1 VIAAVTGAG
10 GFCGRHLVRYLEEA
24 GVEVH
29 RLSARPDGGGAGERL
44 HAVDPADATVLAAA
58 LRSIRPD
65 WIFHLAG
72 LATGSDIAAY
82 YRINVLYAANLLQAA
97 ETAGLSDRPM
107 LWVGTAA
114 EYGRV
119 DPTQLPVTES
129 APARPL
135 GHYGISKL
143 AQTHM
148 GLAAARTG
156 RPVIIARSSNIIG
169 PGMPEHIAIQSFAR
183 QIADI
188 AAGRQPPI
196 IETGNLDSIRDF
208 IDVADVARLYVRL
221 MQTPRA
227 RGEIVHVCTGEG
239 TSVRDIL
246 ERMIKRSGLTIE
258 PRLDPARLRAVDV
271 PIYIGSTAKLMDLLG
286 EVRFTPL
293 DETLDRICQQHG
305 APWFRRCQP

>member
-1 VIAAVTGAG
+1 MIAAVTGAG
-10 GFCGRHLVRYLEEA
+10 GFCGRHLVRHLAET

-29 RLSARPDGGGAGERL
+29 RLSAKPDGGSANERI
-44 HAVDPADATVLAAA
+44 HTVDPTDATVLAAA
-58 LRSIRPD
+58 LGTIRPD
-65 WIFHLAG
+65 WVFHLAG
-72 LATGSDIAAY
+72 LAAGSDVAAY

-97 ETAGLSDRPM
+97 EIAGLSDRPM

-114 EYGRV
+114 EYGPL
-119 DPTQLPVTES
+119 DATQLPVMES
-129 APARPL
+129 APTRPV

-148 GLAAARTG
+148 GLAAARSG
-156 RPVIIARSSNIIG
+156 RPVMIARPSNIIG

-183 QIADI
+183 QVAAIT
-188 AAGRQPPI
+188 AGRQPPI
-196 IETGNLDSIRDF
+196 IETGNLDGIRDF

-239 TSVRDIL
+239 TSLRDIL

-258 PRLDPARLRAVDV
+258 VRLDPARLRALDV
-271 PIYIGSTAKLMDLLG
+271 PVYIGSTAKLRGLLG

-293 DETLDRICQQHG
+293 DETLDRISQQGG
-305 APWFRRCQP
+305 AP

>member
-1 VIAAVTGAG
+1 M
-10 GFCGRHLVRYLEEA
+10 
-24 GVEVH
+24 EV
-29 RLSARPDGGGAGERL
+29 
-44 HAVDPADATVLAAA
+44 
-58 LRSIRPD
+58 
-65 WIFHLAG
+65 F
-72 LATGSDIAAY
+72 
-82 YRINVLYAANLLQAA
+82 
-97 ETAGLSDRPM
+97 
-107 LWVGTAA
+107 
-114 EYGRV
+114 
-119 DPTQLPVTES
+119 
-129 APARPL
+129 PARPV

-143 AQTHM
+143 AQTYV

-156 RPVIIARSSNIIG
+156 RPVIVARSSSIIG

-183 QIADI
+183 QIAAI

-258 PRLDPARLRAVDV
+258 LRLDPARLRALDV
-271 PIYIGSTAKLMDLLG
+271 PVYIGSTAKLRELLG

-293 DETLDRICQQHG
+293 DETLDRICQQD
-305 APWFRRCQP
+305 